1 MKGRISF
8 FICMVAAI
16 GLPLSAQTD
25 HRLDG
30 TWESTRNNLVLIIES
45 TGNGI
50 RVKRSDQNRWYQ
62 YEAYREGQYRDQQGN
77 NYYLIDN
84 NTLEWEDHS
93 GRKYLRFQ
101 RGSQKNDY
109 NSAGQASG
117 HADSRYRSDY
127 GENDTHIERNHHFGR
142 NTRNTFVSTHQL
154 TGRWINRTTGQ
165 VISVK
170 ARVNGLRVKAHRS
183 SWTNFS
189 RRNGN
194 TFIDHRGNRY
204 DFQGSRLTYSS
215 QNRDFV
221 MEFQRY

>member
-1 MKGRISF
+1 MKRSIPF
-8 FICMVAAI
+8 YICILTTI
-16 GLPLSAQTD
+16 GLPLSAQAD
-25 HRLDG
+25 QRLDG
-30 TWESTRNNLVLIIES
+30 TWESTRNNLILIIES

-62 YEAYREGQYRDQQGN
+62 YEVYREGQYRDQQGN

-101 RGSQKNDY
+101 RRSQKSDY

-117 HADSRYRSDY
+117 HPDSRYRYDD
-127 GENDTHIERNHHFGR
+127 GKNDTHIERNHHFGR
-142 NTRNTFVSTHQL
+142 NTRNVFVSTHQL

-165 VISVK
+165 TISVK
-170 ARVNGLRVKAHRS
+170 ARRNGLRVKAHRS
-183 SWTNFS
+183 IWSNFS
-189 RRNGN
+189 RRDGN

-204 DFQGSRLTYSS
+204 DFQGGRLTYRSH
-215 QNRDFV
+215 NRDFL
-221 MEFQRY
+221 MEFQRI